1 MYLTRCGINRA
12 RRGTRRLLA
21 SPQRVHAAVMAAFP
35 PSDTSDRVLWRI
47 DTRDHRTDLLV
58 VSCHRPD
65 LTHLVE
71 QAGWPTTQTW
81 ETREYSPFLDRLAT
95 GQRWAF
101 RLTANPV
108 RNLPSDEGRGQV
120 KAHVTA
126 AQQQEWFL
134 RRTSQLGIQV
144 PTSSLGVPE
153 MVVRDRRTARFE
165 RREEAAGREV
175 TVAMATFD
183 GLLDVVAPDLLRQAL
198 TAGIGRAKAY
208 GCGLLT
214 LARP

>member
-1 MYLTRCGINRA
+1 MYLTRCGINPA
-12 RRGTRRLLA
+12 RRGARRLLA
-21 SPQRVHAAVMAAFP
+21 SPQRVHAAVQAGFP
-35 PSDTSDRVLWRI
+35 PSDPNERILWRL
-47 DTRDHRTDLLV
+47 DTGNDRSDLFI
-58 VSCHRPD
+58 VSPDRPD
-65 LTHLVE
+65 LTHVVE

-81 ETREYSPFLDRLAT
+81 EAREYSPFLDRLAA

-108 RNLPSDEGRGQV
+108 RSLPRDAGRGRV
-120 KAHVTA
+120 SAHVTV

-134 RRTSQLGIQV
+134 RRAQQLGIEV
-144 PTSSLGVPE
+144 PASSLGVPE
-153 MVVRDRRTARFE
+153 LVVRDRRTARFE
-165 RREEAAGREV
+165 RREATAGRQV
-175 TVAMATFD
+175 TVVMATYE
-183 GLLDVVAPDLLRQAL
+183 GVLDVIEPALLRQAL